1 MRWTLA
7 GLVPVLATPFD
18 THGAL
23 DRASLRRLVE
33 FELDSGV
40 DGVATFGMASEGFA
54 ITAAERTMIL
64 GTIRDVAGADLP
76 VVAGVNATSTVT
88 AVEQARHAVDGG
100 ADMLMVLPPYLVK
113 PTSQQLVDFYGDVAA
128 AAGVPVQ
135 VQDAPGSTGVA
146 MPPPLI
152 AQLSRLDG
160 VESVKIEAPPTAIKV
175 GAVRTVVDD
184 AFAIFGGLNAQ
195 SALDELVRGAVGTM
209 PACEFPDLLRPIL
222 DDMLEGRDEQSPR
235 QAFAELLPL
244 ILLGLQPGVA
254 WSIHKHVLVRR
265 GIIDT
270 ATVRSPAQPAD
281 DVTVAAIP
289 GVLDRVGSGRVRV
302 HE

>member
-18 THGAL
+18 THGDL
-23 DRASLRRLVE
+23 DQASLRRLVE
-33 FELDSGV
+33 FQLDSGV

-54 ITAAERTMIL
+54 LTAAERTIIL
-64 GTIRDVAGADLP
+64 GDIRDVAGADLP

-195 SALDELVRGAVGTM
+195 SALDELARGAVGTM
-209 PACEFPDLLRPIL
+209 PACEFSDLLRPIL
-222 DDMLEGRDEQSPR
+222 DDMLAGRDEQCH

-254 WSIHKHVLVRR
+254 WSFHKHVLVHR

-281 DVTVAAIP
+281 DLMVSAIP
-289 GVLDRVGSGRVRV
+289 AVLDRLGSGGIRV